1 MRNFA
6 ASLTALALLVCLTA
20 QAGCSNVTSETLPKS
35 ATPSPTPSLT
45 YIGQWGAK
53 GSDPGQLS
61 QPSGIATNS
70 LGDVFLADPGSAFVT
85 KFAYEGKPLLSF
97 QEDGMNH
104 PAAIALDRAGAIY
117 VADPVRDSIFVFLP
131 NGDRFRELHLRSRP
145 NAENQLSVAV
155 GDDGLIHILDPIAG
169 KVFTYTIRQRLVQTW
184 EPRETVPGQG
194 RFGPIVHGPD
204 DLLYLGT
211 PSGGIMKL
219 TRDGHLLTELVAAS
233 GAKWNPNSG
242 FAIWSNAIFVMDANG
257 LMLHIVGTD
266 GSPKLDVDL
275 APQLGQGNRRAPAL
289 AVSARPELLVLDS
302 PESRVLRY
310 RIAF

>member
-6 ASLTALALLVCLTA
+6 APLTALALLVCLTA

-117 VADPVRDSIFVFLP
+117 VADPI
-131 NGDRFRELHLRSRP
+131 GDRFRELHLRSRP

-266 GSPKLDVDL
+266 GPRKLDVAL

>member
-6 ASLTALALLVCLTA
+6 APLTALALLVCLTA
-20 QAGCSNVTSETLPKS
+20 QEGCSNVTSETLPKS

-117 VADPVRDSIFVFLP
+117 VADPIRDSVFVFLP

-233 GAKWNPNSG
+233 GEDL
-242 FAIWSNAIFVMDANG
+242 DA
-257 LMLHIVGTD
+257 
-266 GSPKLDVDL
+266 
-275 APQLGQGNRRAPAL
+275 
-289 AVSARPELLVLDS
+289 E
-302 PESRVLRY
+302 
-310 RIAF
+310 

>member
-1 MRNFA
+1 
-6 ASLTALALLVCLTA
+6 
-20 QAGCSNVTSETLPKS
+20 
-35 ATPSPTPSLT
+35 
-45 YIGQWGAK
+45 
-53 GSDPGQLS
+53 
-61 QPSGIATNS
+61 
-70 LGDVFLADPGSAFVT
+70 
-85 KFAYEGKPLLSF
+85 
-97 QEDGMNH
+97 MNH

-117 VADPVRDSIFVFLP
+117 VADPVRDSVFVFLP

-169 KVFTYTIRQRLVQTW
+169 KVFTYTIRQRLLQTW

-219 TRDGHLLTELVAAS
+219 TRDGRLLTELVAAS

-242 FAIWSNAIFVMDANG
+242 FAIWSNAIFVMDTNG

>member
-117 VADPVRDSIFVFLP
+117 VADPVRDSVFVFLP

>member
-6 ASLTALALLVCLTA
+6 APLTALGLLVCLTA
-20 QAGCSNVTSETLPKS
+20 QAGCSNVTSETLPKH

-61 QPSGIATNS
+61 QPAGIATNS

-117 VADPVRDSIFVFLP
+117 VADPVRDSVFVFLP

-169 KVFTYTIRQRLVQTW
+169 KFLPT
-184 EPRETVPGQG
+184 PFASACCKPGS
-194 RFGPIVHGPD
+194 RA
-204 DLLYLGT
+204 
-211 PSGGIMKL
+211 KL
-219 TRDGHLLTELVAAS
+219 FRVKAAS
-233 GAKWNPNSG
+233 APSC
-242 FAIWSNAIFVMDANG
+242 
-257 LMLHIVGTD
+257 TD
-266 GSPKLDVDL
+266 PTTFCIS
-275 APQLGQGNRRAPAL
+275 ARRRAGL
-289 AVSARPELLVLDS
+289 
-302 PESRVLRY
+302 
-310 RIAF
+310 

>member
-6 ASLTALALLVCLTA
+6 APLTALALLVCLTA

-117 VADPVRDSIFVFLP
+117 VADPVRDSVFVFLP

-275 APQLGQGNRRAPAL
+275 APQLGQGHRSPPSI
-289 AVSARPELLVLDS
+289 AVSPRSELLVLDAA
-302 PESRVLRY
+302 ESRVLRY
-310 RIAF
+310 RLAF